1 MTQSSFSKAGPSGG
15 AMAPVESSAISV
27 ASMAV
32 RARAASRAV
41 ARLSA
46 GARNQVLLAAAQAIE
61 ANAPRILEA
70 SARDCR
76 AAEELVA
83 AGKMTSA
90 MLARLRVTEKGV
102 AQMARQVREVAA
114 LPDPLGKRLAATEL
128 DSGLV
133 LIKESC
139 PLGVVGV
146 IFESRPDVVPQL
158 ASLGLKSGNAVI
170 MKGGSEAAATNEALV
185 TIWRE
190 VLAQFPDVPADSIT
204 LLQTRADV
212 LDLLSQDQNVDL
224 IIPRGSYELVQY
236 VMRNSRIPV
245 LGHGEGICHVYVDR
259 AADLDKAVAISYDA
273 KVQYPAVCNAAETL
287 LVHEA
292 IAREFLPKIVAKLK
306 EAGVEIRGCG
316 KTLALVPN
324 QGIIP
329 ASEKDWRTEYSA
341 LILSVKVVANLDEAI
356 DHINRYGS
364 HHTDTIVTEDTEAA
378 AKFMNEVDSAGV
390 FQNASTRFADGFRYG
405 FGAEVGISN
414 GKLHARGPMGLE
426 GLTTYK
432 YKLYGSG
439 QVVADYVSGK
449 KQFTHRPLQ

>member
-1 MTQSSFSKAGPSGG
+1 MSQPSI
-15 AMAPVESSAISV
+15 ASAESRVASV
-27 ASMAV
+27 ASLAE

-41 ARLSA
+41 AKLSA
-46 GARNQVLLAAAQAIE
+46 AERNAVLSAAAQAIE
-61 ANAPRILEA
+61 NGAPRILEA
-70 SARDCR
+70 NARDCAAGER
-76 AAEELVA
+76 AVA

-90 MLARLRVTEKGV
+90 MLARLRVNERGI
-102 AQMARQVREVAA
+102 AQMAKQVREVAA
-114 LPDPLGKRLAATEL
+114 LEDPLGKRLAATEL
-128 DSGLV
+128 DNALV

-146 IFESRPDVVPQL
+146 IFESRPDVIPQL

-170 MKGGSEAAATNEALV
+170 MKGGSEAAATNEILV

-190 VLAQFPDVPADSIT
+190 ALAKFPSVPADSIV
-204 LLQTRADV
+204 LLQSRADA
-212 LDLLSQDQNVDL
+212 LDLLAQDQNVDL

-236 VMRNSRIPV
+236 VMQHSRIPV

-259 AADLDKAVAISYDA
+259 GADLEKAVAIALDA

-287 LVHEA
+287 LVDDA
-292 IAREFLPKIVAKLK
+292 IAREFLPKAVARLK
-306 EAGVEIRGCG
+306 EAGVEIRGCA
-316 KTLALVPN
+316 KTLALMPN

-329 ASEKDWRTEYSA
+329 ATEKDWRTEYSA
-341 LILSVKVVANLDEAI
+341 LILSIKIVSNLEEAI

-364 HHTDTIVTEDTEAA
+364 HHTDAIVTEDSEAA

-439 QVVADYVSGK
+439 QVVADYVTGK
-449 KQFTHRPLQ
+449 KHFTHRRLQ